1 MDTMILPNFLCIG
14 APKSAT
20 TTLYEILKQHPE
32 IGVSSFKE
40 PHFFDNN
47 LNYSADLRLYSKSY
61 FSELSSKRLI
71 GEFTPTYFSHK
82 ECPRRIKQTLGNNL
96 KFIIILR
103 NPVDRAYSH
112 YLHTKRDMFE
122 ELPFLQALSLERE
135 RLNSCLSED
144 NNTSYLKYAYIE
156 TGLYYKHLKNYL
168 DYFHRDQF
176 HIMIFEEFI
185 HNRRKVIKD
194 LLEFL
199 QVDKNIEIN
208 LDIYSNQ
215 ASKARSTI
223 IKQIMKKDFLLK
235 RLIKKMIPS
244 LSMRQQIRNRIH
256 ASNNKVVKK
265 PPLSEDERKVCYSEY
280 FKKDIELLEN
290 SLSIKLEN
298 WKPC

>member
-1 MDTMILPNFLCIG
+1 MILPNFLCIG

-47 LNYSADLRLYSKSY
+47 LNYSEDLSLYSKSY

-82 ECPRRIKQTLGNNL
+82 ECPRRIQQTLGNNL

-122 ELPFLQALSLERE
+122 EFTFLQALSLERE
-135 RLNSCLSED
+135 RISSCLSEV
-144 NNTSYLKYAYIE
+144 NNNSYLKYSYIE
-156 TGLYYKHLKNYL
+156 TGLYNKHLNNYL

-176 HIMIFEEFI
+176 HIIIFEEFI
-185 HNRRKVIKD
+185 HQRKKVIKD

-199 QVDKNIEIN
+199 EVDKNIEIN

-215 ASKARSTI
+215 ASEARSTI

-244 LSMRQQIRNRIH
+244 LSMRQKIRNRIH
-256 ASNNKVVKK
+256 ASNNKVVKTT
-265 PPLSEDERKVCYSEY
+265 PLSENERKLCYSEY
-280 FKKDIELLEN
+280 FKQDIELLEEK
-290 SLSIKLEN
+290 LSVKLEN